1 MVVDGDNGQTK
12 IKLGKPKEESKE
24 ETKNEKRKN
33 NSASVL
39 IKLMQSELSIYFESS
54 ENSSSAKQSS
64 LE

>member
-24 ETKNEKRKN
+24 ETKKEKTI
-33 NSASVL
+33 ALLFL
-39 IKLMQSELSIYFESS
+39 IKLMQSERSIYFESS
-54 ENSSSAKQSS
+54 ENRISDKQSS